1 MVHTEEFDAY
11 EGDHINNEYNIEG
24 KDSWTNSDM
33 IELQR
38 DFISNVLRYEVD
50 DDNLIESIEKEL
62 SDVEK
67 WHIEHDTLDLEVFS
81 L

>member
-1 MVHTEEFDAY
+1 MVHTEEFDVY

-67 WHIEHDTLDLEVFS
+67 WHIEHDTLDFEVFS

>member
-1 MVHTEEFDAY
+1 MVRSDEFDAY

-24 KDSWTNSDM
+24 KESWTNNDM

-38 DFISNVLRYEVD
+38 DFISNVLRYEIND
-50 DDNLIESIEKEL
+50 ENIIESIEKEL
-62 SDVEK
+62 ADVEK
-67 WHIEHDTLDLEVFS
+67 YHIEHDTLDLKVFS